1 MYAHA
6 ALMGGAKIICT
17 YQRAFV
23 TGKAYALIS
32 EYALMCD
39 MRLKTREYGIEKEAS
54 LTELG
59 SWFYFSVPGTP
70 LNISPYPYA
79 VSDFLSDIHFT

>member
-1 MYAHA
+1 MGGVYYSEHVYAHA
-6 ALMGGAKIICT
+6 ALMGGAKIICA

-39 MRLKTREYGIEKEAS
+39 MRLIMREYGM
-54 LTELG
+54 
-59 SWFYFSVPGTP
+59 
-70 LNISPYPYA
+70 
-79 VSDFLSDIHFT
+79 

>member
-6 ALMGGAKIICT
+6 ALMGGAKIICA

-39 MRLKTREYGIEKEAS
+39 MRLITREYGILLLFMILFLRSLCVTS
-54 LTELG
+54 LTSEQLL
-59 SWFYFSVPGTP
+59 V
-70 LNISPYPYA
+70 L
-79 VSDFLSDIHFT
+79 FLRHLCSLVGNRAMY